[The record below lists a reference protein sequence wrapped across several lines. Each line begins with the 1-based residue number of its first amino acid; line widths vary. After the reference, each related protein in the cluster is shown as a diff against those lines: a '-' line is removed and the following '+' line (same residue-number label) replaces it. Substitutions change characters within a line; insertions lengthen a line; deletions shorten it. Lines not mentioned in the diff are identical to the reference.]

1 MIGLISLT
9 ALEVVLIPLLGAV
22 GAAIG
27 TTVGEAVG
35 ALILCLYLRRD
46 LSKMFSRENILKCI
60 AASVVASCVLL
71 PVRGLVSDD
80 GLFVRLL
87 LQGSVFTIV
96 YFAALILMREKFTM
110 SVILSR
116 MS

>member
-1 MIGLISLT
+1 M
-9 ALEVVLIPLLGAV
+9 LIPPLGAV

-35 ALILCLYLRRD
+35 ALVLCFYLRHD
-46 LSKMFSRENILKCI
+46 LSKMFSGENILKCI

-71 PVRGLVSDD
+71 PVRSLIPDG

-96 YFAALILMREKFTM
+96 YFAALMLMREKFTS

-116 MS
+116 IPWEKKCMRD